1 VGPVSWRM
9 PRVFVYTERT
19 VDGMG
24 KITTDKRAGFTLMEL
39 MVYIAIVGI
48 VVIVAGQAFS
58 NSTKMRV
65 RTQSMLKASEV
76 AENVAALFKQDVAQ
90 TGAKSSM
97 EGGGAAGGDNFSAV
111 KDSVYMDPYN
121 TNDEKKDYSSFS
133 VTTSDNFSDLKIRR
147 VRYDENGYFVSVEEV
162 NWFVTNGRLMRSC
175 RTIDGT
181 EDAEDCKRGT
191 VAETKNRA
199 VEIAT
204 GVSRFEV
211 TPATPGVAGNQVAQ
225 MFPTCDA
232 AGNCASEFQMIARV
246 GSENAGTD
254 DYREFRDFGI
264 ASTQDHKTVTLST
277 FSTNYNKNANEE
289 NAAGRLI
296 NQAFVVDNSAITSS
310 STWKNSCYR
319 FTLQPQTEY
328 EIMFSLAD
336 EMGITENKKARLF
349 VPNRDLMTVGFRY
362 ASNGARPVEI
372 EDFMFFPPADENAAG
387 TRSMRF
393 RVSQKLEKVCLA
405 FSFASYSPIAAEGT
419 VTISDLVLKKVESSN
434 YSFGAVGDALNILDK
449 KNVKAMRM
457 VLNVERN
464 GESGNDTL
472 IVRVPSNGLPN

>member
-1 VGPVSWRM
+1 M
-9 PRVFVYTERT
+9 YTERT

-24 KITTDKRAGFTLMEL
+24 KYCTKEATTSCRGFTLMEL
-39 MVYIAIVGI
+39 MVYIAIMGI

-111 KDSVYMDPYN
+111 NDSVYMDPYN
-121 TNDEKKDYSSFS
+121 TNDEKKDYSSYS
-133 VTTSDNFSDLKIRR
+133 VTTAGNFSDLKLRR
-147 VRYDENGYFVSVEEV
+147 MHYDNEGFFVSVEEV
-162 NWFVTNGRLMRSC
+162 NWFVESGKLMRSC
-175 RTIDGT
+175 RTINGT
-181 EDAEDCKRGT
+181 EDAENCKRGT
-191 VAETKNRA
+191 PAETRNRA

-204 GVSRFEV
+204 GVSRFVV
-211 TPATPGVAGNQVAQ
+211 TPATPGVAANQVSQ
-225 MFPTCDA
+225 LFPPCDA
-232 AGNCASEFQMIARV
+232 TGNCSSQFQMISRV
-246 GSENAGTD
+246 GSEN
-254 DYREFRDFGI
+254 FRDFGI

-277 FSTNYNKNANEE
+277 FTTNYNKGTNDE
-289 NAAGRLI
+289 NATGRLI
-296 NQAFVVDNSAITSS
+296 NQAFVTDNSAITAA
-310 STWKNSCYR
+310 STWKNRCYR

-336 EMGITENKKARLF
+336 ELGLTENKKARLF
-349 VPNRDLMTVGFRY
+349 VPSRDLMSVGFRY
-362 ASNGARPVEI
+362 ANDGERPAGI
-372 EDFMFFPPADENAAG
+372 DDFMFYPPADDNAVG

-393 RVSQKLEKVCLA
+393 SVPQKLEKVCLA

-434 YSFGAVGDALNILDK
+434 YKFDGAGETLNIRDK
-449 KNVKAMRM
+449 KNVKAVRM
-457 VLNVERN
+457 VLSVDRN
-464 GESGNDTL
+464 GESDNDTL
-472 IVRVPSNGLPN
+472 IVRIPSNGLPN

>member
-1 VGPVSWRM
+1 
-9 PRVFVYTERT
+9 
-19 VDGMG
+19 MG
-24 KITTDKRAGFTLMEL
+24 KFVVDKRSACDTRKRGFTLMEL

-97 EGGGAAGGDNFSAV
+97 EGGGAVGGDNFSAV
-111 KDSVYMDPYN
+111 NNNVYMDPNN

-133 VTTSDNFSDLKIRR
+133 VTTSGNFSDLKLRR
-147 VRYDENGYFVSVEEV
+147 MRYDDAGYFVSVEEV
-162 NWFVTNGRLMRSC
+162 NWYVESGKLMRSC
-175 RTIDGT
+175 RTINGA
-181 EDAEDCKRGT
+181 EDAENCRNGT
-191 VAETKNRA
+191 AAEAKNRA

-211 TPATPGVAGNQVAQ
+211 TPATPGVAANQVSQ
-225 MFPTCDA
+225 MFPPCDVT
-232 AGNCASEFQMIARV
+232 GNCSDQFQMVSRV
-246 GSENAGTD
+246 GDEN
-254 DYREFRDFGI
+254 FRDFGI
-264 ASTQDHKTVTLST
+264 ASTQDHKTITLST
-277 FSTNYNKNANEE
+277 FTTNYNKGTNDE
-289 NAAGRLI
+289 NATGRLL
-296 NQAFVVDNSAITSS
+296 NQAFVTDNSAITSA

-336 EMGITENKKARLF
+336 EMGLTENKKARLF
-349 VPNRDLMTVGFRY
+349 VPGRDMMAVGFRY
-362 ASNGARPVEI
+362 ATDGTRPAEI
-372 EDFMFFPPADENAAG
+372 DDFMFYPPADENAAG
-387 TRSMRF
+387 ARSMRF
-393 RVSQKLEKVCLA
+393 SVSKKIEKVCLA
-405 FSFASYSPIAAEGT
+405 FSFASYSPVAADGT

-434 YSFGAVGDALNILDK
+434 YKFDGAGETLNIRDK

-457 VLNVERN
+457 VLNVDRN

-472 IVRVPSNGLPN
+472 IVRIPSNGLPN

>member
-1 VGPVSWRM
+1 M
-9 PRVFVYTERT
+9 
-19 VDGMG
+19 
-24 KITTDKRAGFTLMEL
+24 TDKRAGFTLMEL
-39 MVYIAIVGI
+39 MVYIAIMGI

-58 NSTKMRV
+58 NSTKMRI

-76 AENVAALFKQDVAQ
+76 AENVTALFKQDVAQ

-97 EGGGAAGGDNFSAV
+97 EGGGAVGGDNFSAV
-111 KDSVYMDPYN
+111 NDSVYMDSRN

-133 VTTSDNFSDLKIRR
+133 VTTAGNFSDLKLRR
-147 VRYDENGYFVSVEEV
+147 MHYDENGFFVSVEEV
-162 NWFVTNGRLMRSC
+162 NWFVENGKLMRSC

-181 EDAEDCKRGT
+181 EDTENCKKGT
-191 VAETKNRA
+191 VSETKNRA

-246 GSENAGTD
+246 GVESAVGAE
-254 DYREFRDFGI
+254 DYKEFRDFGI
-264 ASTQDHKTVTLST
+264 ESTQDHKTVTLST

-289 NAAGRLI
+289 NATGRLI
-296 NQAFVVDNSAITSS
+296 NQAFVVDNSAITTS

-328 EIMFSLAD
+328 EVMFSIAD
-336 EMGITENKKARLF
+336 EMGLTENKKARLF
-349 VPNRDLMTVGFRY
+349 VPNRDLMSVGFRY
-362 ASNGARPVEI
+362 ASNGARPAEI
-372 EDFMFFPPADENAAG
+372 EDFMFYPPADENAAG

-393 RVSQKLEKVCLA
+393 RVSQKLEKVCLV

-434 YSFGAVGDALNILDK
+434 YSFDAAGSTLNILDK

-472 IVRVPSNGLPN
+472 IVRIPSNGLPN

>member
-1 VGPVSWRM
+1 MIDKHLDFARLCHP
-9 PRVFVYTERT
+9 ERSA
-19 VDGMG
+19 VR
-24 KITTDKRAGFTLMEL
+24 RAVEGSREGFTLVEL
-39 MVYIAIVGI
+39 LVYIAIVGI

-76 AENVAALFKQDVAQ
+76 AENVASLFKQDVAQ

-97 EGGGAAGGDNFSAV
+97 EGGGATGGDNFSAV
-111 KDSVYMDPYN
+111 NDSVYMDSQN

-133 VTTSDNFSDLKIRR
+133 VTTTGNYSDLKIRR
-147 VRYDENGYFVSVEEV
+147 MRYDDNGYFVSVEEV
-162 NWFVTNGRLMRSC
+162 NWFIQDGKLMRSC
-175 RTIDGT
+175 RTINGT
-181 EDAEDCKRGT
+181 EDAENCRKGT
-191 VAETKNRA
+191 AAETKNRA

-211 TPATPGVAGNQVAQ
+211 TPATPGVSGNQLAQ
-225 MFPTCDA
+225 VFPVCDA
-232 AGNCASEFQMIARV
+232 TGTCGSEFQMIARV
-246 GSENAGTD
+246 GIENAGAE

-289 NAAGRLI
+289 NATGRLV
-296 NQAFVVDNSAITSS
+296 NQAFVVDNSAITTS

-336 EMGITENKKARLF
+336 EMGLTENKKARLF
-349 VPNRDLMTVGFRY
+349 VPNRDLMSVGFRY
-362 ASNGARPVEI
+362 ANNGARPAEI
-372 EDFMFFPPADENAAG
+372 EDFLFFPPADENAAG

-393 RVSQKLEKVCLA
+393 RVSQKVEKVCLV
-405 FSFASYSPIAAEGT
+405 FSFASYSPVAADGT

-434 YSFGAVGDALNILDK
+434 YSFGAAGSTLNILDK

-457 VLNVERN
+457 VLNVDRN
-464 GESGNDTL
+464 GEIGNDTL
-472 IVRVPSNGLPN
+472 IVRIPSNGLPN